1 MSNPASPMRRTRN
14 SLRGRLAAALLAF
27 ALPLTAA
34 ACGVCIEDKVA
45 ATYDFGVVAQ
55 ATKNGHAVLFYEL
68 AGALPQDPK
77 TAEAIAAAAAKIA
90 GVERGSVRVSLQPA
104 ALSVVVD
111 IKRYPRADM
120 KNRLQ
125 KSLAPWHVS
134 LKLLRRI
141 ENGKLS
147 APA

>member
-1 MSNPASPMRRTRN
+1 MPNHKRKN
-14 SLRGRLAAALLAF
+14 SLRRLLAAALLAS

-45 ATYDFGVVAQ
+45 ATYDFQVVSH
-55 ATKNGHAVLFYEL
+55 ATRNGHAVLFYEL
-68 AGALPQDPK
+68 VGPISQDPK
-77 TAEAIAAAAAKIA
+77 TAAMISAAAEKAA
-90 GVERGSVRVSLQPA
+90 GVEHDSVRVSLQQA

-111 IKRYPRADM
+111 ARRASPAEM
-120 KNRLQ
+120 KNRIEQ
-125 KSLAPWHVS
+125 KLLPWRLG
-134 LKLLRRI
+134 LKLLRTI

>member
-1 MSNPASPMRRTRN
+1 MRQ
-14 SLRGRLAAALLAF
+14 LLAAALLAS

-45 ATYDFGVVAQ
+45 ATYDFQVVSH
-55 ATKNGHAVLFYEL
+55 ATRNGHTVLFYEL
-68 AGALPQDPK
+68 VGPVAPDPK
-77 TAEAIAAAAAKIA
+77 TAALIAAASAKAA
-90 GVERGSVRVSLQPA
+90 GVEHDSVRVSLQQA

-111 IKRYPRADM
+111 AKRASPTEM
-120 KNRLQ
+120 KNRIEQ
-125 KSLAPWHVS
+125 KLLPWRLG
-134 LKLLRRI
+134 LKLLRTI